1 MMIVDDSYWWWIM
14 KFPIYGKITA
24 MFQATNQ
31 FSILKSWSSM
41 TPNAPDTRLGA
52 HHWSLGAGAQ
62 HIAGV
67 VDLLATN
74 QPKWWMRMTWVI
86 KCPHFSHHPT
96 KIGIWSTRWL
106 LWLVMSNIPKMGQLP
121 TPGWG
126 GGFSK
131 KSGKHIAGGWA
142 TPPKN
147 MSQLGLSFPNI
158 WEKHNSCSKPPT
170 SDRIYH
176 GLISG

>member
-1 MMIVDDSYWWWIM
+1 
-14 KFPIYGKITA
+14 
-24 MFQATNQ
+24 
-31 FSILKSWSSM
+31 M

-96 KIGIWSTRWL
+96 KIGIWSMPWL
-106 LWLVMSNIPKMGQLP
+106 LFTVMSNIPKMGQ
-121 TPGWG
+121 
-126 GGFSK
+126 
-131 KSGKHIAGGWA
+131 ANQ
-142 TPPKN
+142 PPKCN
-147 MSQLGLSFPNI
+147 PNVI
-158 WEKHNSCSKPPT
+158 FKKMIVFTGDHNQKIT
-170 SDRIYH
+170 ITRR
-176 GLISG
+176 L